1 MKLRIT
7 LLLLAAALMV
17 AACGQNESSN
27 PTSLEATA
35 SVLGDPGSGPV
46 RWAEELGLTDDQI
59 AQVTAIFE
67 SHREER
73 AAIREARRNGTSWE
87 GLKEQHKALRAR
99 VHGEL
104 ADVLTADQLAKL
116 DELHKNRP
124 RHRRGSM
131 SQEDHVARMDQRL
144 EKLTET
150 LGLTPEQ
157 TEQLRALFEEHHANR
172 PARGEGPPDPEVRS
186 QRHDG
191 FLSKLEGILTP
202 EQLEQFKEMRPR
214 RGPGGRH
221 GGPGGPHGCGF
232 GRGQG

>member
-1 MKLRIT
+1 MTPETQAHEVLLVKKFESGIVRDPITVSPDMSIRDVIDLTKAMNISGVPVVDGLNRVIGVISKTDLLRR
-7 LLLLAAALMV
+7 V
-17 AACGQNESSN
+17 VE
-27 PTSLEATA
+27 
-35 SVLGDPGSGPV
+35 GPV
-46 RWAEELGLTDDQI
+46 GSRRESFFEALAEER
-59 AQVTAIFE
+59 V
-67 SHREER
+67 
-73 AAIREARRNGTSWE
+73 AIREARRIGTSWE
-87 GLKEQHKALRAR
+87 ELKEQHEALRAR

-186 QRHDG
+186 QRHDE
-191 FLSKLEGILTP
+191 FLSNLEGILTP
-202 EQLEQFKEMRPR
+202 EQLEQF
-214 RGPGGRH
+214 
-221 GGPGGPHGCGF
+221 
-232 GRGQG
+232 